1 MNNVVLIG
9 RLTKTPELR
18 QNGDSSVVRFTL
30 AVDRRFKNKEGK
42 YDADFIQCVA
52 FKNTAD
58 FISKYFDKGMRI
70 AVVGHLQTGSYTNK
84 EGNKVNTCD
93 VIIDSAEFVENK
105 KNDNHVNNDGF
116 VNTQT
121 DSDGFANVSDD
132 LELPFN

>member
-18 QNGDSSVVRFTL
+18 QNGDSSVVRFTV
-30 AVDRRFKNKEGK
+30 AVDRKFKNKEGK

-105 KNDNHVNNDGF
+105 KNDNHVNNDVF